1 MTEQQYC
8 RDAPGCAELHG
19 DISSLLE
26 VVSLIVCLGTRST
39 A

>member
-19 DISSLLE
+19 DISNLHN
-26 VVSLIVCLGTRST
+26 VVTLIVCLGTRST